1 MTMLQHQFL
10 IKSLELTDF
19 MKFKHRVFNF
29 AEDLTVVVGA
39 NGSGKS
45 SILEALALSFQ
56 VKDRG
61 NSVNQYIRHGKD
73 TASIKLVCDWL
84 EKELTIESTFSTKGR
99 RIHRVVS
106 YNGAF
111 YEDTKANNFL
121 LEFFDFRTLT
131 IAFALQGNEK
141 FLTTSRATNLKNLI
155 NLLQLDFNKELVF
168 TKTKIQAYAKDKDQS
183 LSNLNKLQ
191 GAKDVLKSNHDQYET
206 KIKDFE
212 AQLKSCENINVEDLK
227 TFEEKIFS
235 LKEDLQKLLKLK
247 ESSDIN
253 FKNWQNAKNK
263 LDTDVNE
270 LSVTNNQ
277 LSNLVIKDIQDT
289 TEKEKVINDLD
300 QTISTLQNS
309 LKTCFQQASEVNSNL
324 ATLKA
329 NKGFELDRK
338 QKIANGI
345 CPTCLQKVSTAAT
358 TDLETKIQQI
368 TAEIEHLEKK
378 LQEIEI
384 SKKDIDADITVKQSQ
399 QQQEKQELVSIQKEN
414 TNIEHNIELK
424 SVLEKNVVNLQ
435 KAIEAEKA
443 TADNLEAVYKDSVE
457 DRSVEIVELQN
468 NLNNF
473 ENQKS
478 EVLQKQNLKSIAEA
492 NLVDCKNH
500 LQLLS
505 ADIEKNAKD
514 VQQAEQT
521 LKAIEKGTA
530 DWSKVQE
537 AFNLIPKLHL
547 KTFLDDIETVCSS
560 IATRF
565 GYKGILIDSD
575 EKGIEFFLQ
584 DWPLADVESADTPYE
599 MCSGFEKNLVNLS
612 LVYALSRMF
621 RVPFVCIDELDAS
634 ADTENTAKL
643 GELVKLILQYTPV
656 VTVSH
661 DNNLISD
668 LLQSNYKVSI
678 LKTIEEKQ

>member
-1 MTMLQHQFL
+1 
-10 IKSLELTDF
+10 
-19 MKFKHRVFNF
+19 
-29 AEDLTVVVGA
+29 
-39 NGSGKS
+39 
-45 SILEALALSFQ
+45 
-56 VKDRG
+56 
-61 NSVNQYIRHGKD
+61 
-73 TASIKLVCDWL
+73 
-84 EKELTIESTFSTKGR
+84 
-99 RIHRVVS
+99 
-106 YNGAF
+106 
-111 YEDTKANNFL
+111 
-121 LEFFDFRTLT
+121 
-131 IAFALQGNEK
+131 
-141 FLTTSRATNLKNLI
+141 
-155 NLLQLDFNKELVF
+155 
-168 TKTKIQAYAKDKDQS
+168 
-183 LSNLNKLQ
+183 
-191 GAKDVLKSNHDQYET
+191 
-206 KIKDFE
+206 
-212 AQLKSCENINVEDLK
+212 
-227 TFEEKIFS
+227 
-235 LKEDLQKLLKLK
+235 
-247 ESSDIN
+247 
-253 FKNWQNAKNK
+253 
-263 LDTDVNE
+263 
-270 LSVTNNQ
+270 LSVTKNQ

-289 TEKEKVINDLD
+289 TEKEKAINDLD

-368 TAEIEHLEKK
+368 TAEIDHLEKK

-384 SKKDIDADITVKQSQ
+384 SKKGIDADITVKQSQ

-560 IATRF
+560 IAARF

-678 LKTIEEKQ
+678 LKTVEEKQ